1 MGHDWILSGLPPELK
16 AQHMKLLEKTTATSA
31 VVSTRTVMST
41 SKERGN
47 MSEVRNSQD
56 YTIIKPEKK
65 VEESS
70 QRGKHK
76 KTFSESLQ
84 RTDFFKG
91 IVEE

>member
-1 MGHDWILSGLPPELK
+1 
-16 AQHMKLLEKTTATSA
+16 MKLLEKTTATSA

-47 MSEVRNSQD
+47 MSEVRERESQD
-56 YTIIKPEKK
+56 YAMIKPEKK
-65 VEESS
+65 VEESA

-76 KTFSESLQ
+76 KNFSESLQ

-91 IVEE
+91 IVEI